1 MVIEIWGLNIICNL
15 YFGILNYMVLNNT
28 LHALSD
34 PTRRKILEVLKKKDL
49 AAGEIAGNFSISL
62 PSLSHHLSV
71 LKQADLVTSQ
81 RKGQEIIYSLNLSV
95 FEEVAELLIKFFKK

>member
-1 MVIEIWGLNIICNL
+1 
-15 YFGILNYMVLNNT
+15 MVLNNT

-34 PTRRKILEVLKKKDL
+34 PTRHKILEVLKKKDL